1 MEDDAILEKTKNFV
15 ILLMFAITAFAI
27 MAILESQYDTTK
39 SERQTLLAEGTTRED
54 ILRVMDGKVN
64 LGRKANAAAPSM
76 ERISDKER
84 KDTIQENRHNIP
96 TYGNFGKYQ
105 GDNIKKEMAYEDN
118 RNIFS
123 WMKRQDIRE
132 DICGGNYRNC
142 TVSEDGFYI
151 KNNKTSTYLFRCG
164 NSNIYGN
171 DKIAIPPAFLT
182 EKGYSFCQNDFSNCK
197 LVDEGLKNVVNGKV
211 MNLPES

>member
-1 MEDDAILEKTKNFV
+1 MESDAILKKAKIFG
-15 ILLMFAITAFAI
+15 LLCVLAVSAFGIMSVQENQEDTA
-27 MAILESQYDTTK
+27 K
-39 SERQTLLAEGTTRED
+39 SGRQTLLAEETTRED
-54 ILRVMDGKVN
+54 ILRVQNGQVN
-64 LGRKANAAAPSM
+64 LGRKANASAPSM

-84 KDTIQENRHNIP
+84 EDAIRENSQNIP
-96 TYGNFGKYQ
+96 THGDFGKYQ
-105 GDNIKKEMAYEDN
+105 GDTLKKEMVYEDK
-118 RNIFS
+118 RNLFA

-151 KNNKTSTYLFRCG
+151 KNHKTSTYLFRCG

-182 EKGYSFCQNDFSNCK
+182 EKGYAFCQNDFSNCK
-197 LVDEGLKNVVNGKV
+197 LTDEGLKNVVNGKV
-211 MNLPES
+211 LNLPES